1 MTCDV
6 CRALVRQTPGDAEAH
21 RLWHLSLGD
30 LPLRRVT
37 STNVLLVS
45 DWRARVPAGDL
56 DLDLGRGR
64 RAVVDKCRHCGD
76 LAFQPIQAKQPEAL
90 RGRWFA
96 RRLWRRQLPM
106 NKNPR
111 RSRQTGRFTSV
122 PTHD

>member
-1 MTCDV
+1 VAAYVTVNTTMLSGRNYTTSRDV
-6 CRALVRQTPGDAEAH
+6 T
-21 RLWHLSLGD
+21 
-30 LPLRRVT
+30 
-37 STNVLLVS
+37 
-45 DWRARVPAGDL
+45 
-56 DLDLGRGR
+56 